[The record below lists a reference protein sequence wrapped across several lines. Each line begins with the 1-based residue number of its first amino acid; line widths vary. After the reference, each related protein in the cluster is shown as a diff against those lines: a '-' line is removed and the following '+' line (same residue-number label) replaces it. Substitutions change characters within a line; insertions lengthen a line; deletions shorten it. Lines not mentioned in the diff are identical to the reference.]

1 MDHNKWFK
9 IPKEMGIPDHIP
21 WLIETCMQVNKQKL
35 EPELEQQ
42 IGSKLK
48 KEYIKA
54 VYYNCFF

>member
-1 MDHNKWFK
+1 
-9 IPKEMGIPDHIP
+9 MGIPDHIP